1 MKEGFLEATA
11 KANHRGT
18 EGAQSAQRK
27 SWKDAFSAFIRLRR
41 WPPVVSIAQ
50 GQKLTLGPMIAVVA
64 LLLMTGVAAAQTS
77 PLHPTFPLLDENGAN
92 VLDSGQPVS
101 TMETCGTCHDTGF
114 IADHSFHTSVGLE
127 NFAAPGALEGSRPWE
142 MSPGLFGG
150 WDPLTYRTLSPATDE
165 IIDLGTP
172 DWIKV
177 FGERH
182 VGGGPAMFSRS
193 GDPLADLQVQAGD
206 PETHSVDPVTGE
218 LTPWDWAASGGVEM
232 NCFHC
237 HIPDPNNEARIETLQ
252 AGEFA
257 WANTATLLGTGIVEQ
272 PADGWRWNEDAFQEN
287 GELAADFVTLQGPTP
302 QNCGA
307 CHGTVHESAD
317 PLVPADM
324 TAGDQHTQRTGQI
337 FSGQRL
343 KDSGLNLA
351 GKDELARSWDIHAE
365 RNVQCS
371 DCHFSVN
378 NPIYYQEPAESR
390 PEHLDFDPR
399 RMDFGDYLTR
409 PDHNFARGQA
419 AQSAVAPIYRD
430 AMRRCESCH
439 NRETTH
445 DWLPYTDLHME
456 TLSCESCHIPQIY
469 APAIQQADW
478 TVITPEGGPN
488 VTYRGVDGPVDDVRS
503 LITGYQPAL
512 ISRTDVDGQSQ
523 LTPANLITTH
533 YWIHSDPERP
543 VRIEELKAAYL
554 EDGSYRPEILAA
566 FDGNNDGEL
575 DVDELRLDKEA
586 KVGLI
591 ASRLVALGLSNPR
604 IRGDIDSYAINHD
617 VVTGEN
623 AIRDCATCHNE
634 DSKIGRPFTL
644 ASYLPGNVRPAFLV
658 DDSALNDDLS
668 TDGDGVLHFSL
679 NTAAMGLYIPG
690 HDRVDWVGTIGLLM
704 LLGTIGVVV
713 IHGGLRIVQD
723 ARRGKDPHQAPHTQT
738 VYMYSMYERAWHWL
752 QAITIMLLMATG
764 IVIHRPD
771 TLGGIDFGLAV
782 PLHNVLAFILVAN
795 AVFSVFY
802 HFASGE
808 IRQYLPEPRGY
819 FSQMMTQAD
828 YYARGIFSDAPHPFE
843 KTPQQKLNPL
853 QQATYFGILNV
864 LLPLQ
869 IFTGIFMWGAQRWPE
884 IVARMG
890 GLPWLAPFHTL
901 IAWMFAAFLVAHI
914 YLTTTGHT
922 PTANLKAMTIGWDEV
937 EVGDGRTASGD

>member
-1 MKEGFLEATA
+1 MQRSTQPPTGSWV
-11 KANHRGT
+11 RGPN
-18 EGAQSAQRK
+18 A
-27 SWKDAFSAFIRLRR
+27 DLIL
-41 WPPVVSIAQ
+41 
-50 GQKLTLGPMIAVVA
+50 A
-64 LLLMTGVAAAQTS
+64 LLIAIVAVILTAGVANAQAS
-77 PLHPTFPLLDENGAN
+77 PLHPTFPLLDEAGEN
-92 VLDSGQPVS
+92 VLDSGGPVS
-101 TMETCGTCHDTGF
+101 TMETCGTCHDTDF

-127 NFAAPGALEGSRPWE
+127 NFGAPGALEGSRPWE

-150 WDPLTYRTLSPATDE
+150 WDPLTYRTLSPASDE
-165 IIDLGTP
+165 IVDLGTP
-172 DWIKV
+172 DRIKV
-177 FGERH
+177 FGDRH
-182 VGGGPAMFSRS
+182 VGGGPAMVSRS
-193 GDPLADLQVQAGD
+193 GEPLVDLPVQTGD
-206 PETHSVDPVTGE
+206 PETHSADPETGE
-218 LTPWDWAASGGVEM
+218 LTPWDWTESGSVEM
-232 NCFHC
+232 NCFLC
-237 HIPDPNNEARIETLQ
+237 HMPDPNNEARIETLQ
-252 AGEFA
+252 SGEFG

-272 PADGWRWNEDAFQEN
+272 SADGWRWNEDAFQEN
-287 GELAADFVTLQGPTP
+287 GELAADFVTLQGPSP
-302 QNCGA
+302 ENCGA
-307 CHGTVHESAD
+307 CHGTVHESSD
-317 PLVPADM
+317 PLLPADII
-324 TAGDQHTQRTGQI
+324 AGDQQTQRTGQI

-378 NPIYYQEPAESR
+378 NPIYYQEPVESR

-399 RMDFGDYLTR
+399 RMDFGEYLER

-419 AQSAVAPIYRD
+419 AQSAVAPIYKD
-430 AMRRCESCH
+430 AMRRCDSCH
-439 NRETTH
+439 NTETTH

-469 APAIQQADW
+469 APAIQQVDW
-478 TVITPEGGPN
+478 TAITPDGEAN

-512 ISRTDVDGQSQ
+512 ISQTDVDGHSQ
-523 LTPANLITTH
+523 LMPADLITTH
-533 YWIHSDPERP
+533 YWIHGDPERP

-554 EDGSYRPEILAA
+554 EDGSYRSEILAE
-566 FDGNNDGEL
+566 FDANDDGEL
-575 DVDELRLDKEA
+575 DVDELRLGTDT
-586 KVGLI
+586 KVELV
-591 ASRLVALGLSNPR
+591 ASRLVTLGLANPR
-604 IRGDIDSYAINHD
+604 IRGDIDSYPINHD
-617 VVTGEN
+617 VATGEN
-623 AIRDCATCHNE
+623 AISDCATCHNE
-634 DSKIGRPFTL
+634 ESRIGRPFAL
-644 ASYLPGNVRPAFLV
+644 ASYLPGNVEPTFLGE
-658 DDSALNDDLS
+658 DSAFNNDLS
-668 TDGDGVLHFSL
+668 TDSDGLLNFSL

-713 IHGGLRIVQD
+713 LHGGLRIVQD
-723 ARRGKDPHQAPHTQT
+723 ARRAKDPHQAPQTQT

-819 FSQMMTQAD
+819 FSQMMAQAD
-828 YYARGIFSDAPHPFE
+828 YYVRGIFSDAPHPFE
-843 KTPQQKLNPL
+843 KTPQRKLNPL

-869 IFTGIFMWGAQRWPE
+869 ILTGILHVGRAS
-884 IVARMG
+884 VA
-890 GLPWLAPFHTL
+890 
-901 IAWMFAAFLVAHI
+901 
-914 YLTTTGHT
+914 
-922 PTANLKAMTIGWDEV
+922 
-937 EVGDGRTASGD
+937 